1 MPYAKSP
8 DGTTLHYK
16 DWGAGPPVVFVH
28 GNNVDS
34 QFWSYQLAT
43 LGQRGL
49 RALAPDRRGHGRS
62 DYVAHGYD
70 YDTYAADLAAVLE
83 AAGVRD
89 AMLVGHSTG
98 ANVIVR
104 YLARY
109 GAERVAGAVLV
120 SMVSPIPIAPDDSA
134 AVEMMQQIID
144 ATLSDRPKYFH
155 SLKAAFFGE
164 GASQESMDAL
174 IEQTF
179 AIPLEV
185 AAQTARTLLDAR
197 NDNRNDLL
205 ACSVPTLIVHGDNDS
220 FSPFEISGAL
230 AHRAIPHSRLLLY
243 EGSSHGLTIS
253 EQGRFT
259 SDLLAF
265 VDTTNAVAH

>member
-16 DWGAGPPVVFVH
+16 DWGAGPPVVFIH

-34 QFWSYQLAT
+34 QFWSYQVVALA
-43 LGQRGL
+43 QRGV
-49 RALAPDRRGHGRS
+49 RAIAPDRRGHGRS
-62 DYVAHGYD
+62 EYVAHGYD

-83 AAGVRD
+83 TADVRD
-89 AMLVGHSTG
+89 ATLVGHSTG
-98 ANVIVR
+98 ANVIAR

-109 GAERVAGAVLV
+109 GTERVAGAVLV
-120 SMVSPIPIAPDDSA
+120 SMVSPVPIAPADSA
-134 AVEMMQQIID
+134 TIEAMQQIID

-164 GASQESMDAL
+164 GASQETMDAL
-174 IEQTF
+174 IAQTF
-179 AIPLEV
+179 AVPLEV
-185 AAQTARTLLDAR
+185 AVQTAYTILDAHSDIR
-197 NDNRNDLL
+197 DDLP
-205 ACSVPTLIVHGDNDS
+205 AFTVPALIVHGDNDS

-243 EGSSHGLTIS
+243 EGASHGLTIS

-265 VDTTNAVAH
+265 VDATNAVTQ